1 MAVEVVGDLAHD
13 PVVGPA
19 AGAEDLV
26 GHPAELGPHVVEIG
40 LGGFGAVVAPDD
52 HGDVADLAVGDPA
65 DVVLV
70 VPGGEAG
77 RLAQFADRVR
87 VGPSGYLM

>member
-19 AGAEDLV
+19 PGPEDLV
-26 GHPAELGPHVVEIG
+26 GHPAELGAHVIEVG
-40 LGGFGAVVAPDD
+40 LGGLGAVVTPDH
-52 HGDVADLAVGDPA
+52 HGDVAYFAVGDPA

-77 RLAQFADRVR
+77 GLTELAPRGR
-87 VGPSGYLM
+87 